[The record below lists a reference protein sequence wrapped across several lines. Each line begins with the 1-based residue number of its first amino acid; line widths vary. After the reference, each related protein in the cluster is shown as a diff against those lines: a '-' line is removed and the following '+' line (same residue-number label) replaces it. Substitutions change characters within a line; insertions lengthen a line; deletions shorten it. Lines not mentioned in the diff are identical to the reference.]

1 MNNDLIKKK
10 EDNVG
15 YGAHACSSH
24 NSIYIRACI
33 NHFHFFIKKKKYQS
47 NKRIACGGERKG
59 SLETQIIIRPSKLR
73 C

>member
-33 NHFHFFIKKKKYQS
+33 NHFHFFIKKKRNIS
-47 NKRIACGGERKG
+47 
-59 SLETQIIIRPSKLR
+59 QIRG
-73 C
+73 